1 MSNRMIRDN
10 LVERIWEGTVRN
22 LHRSIFPELKL
33 VCARSWFCLWTLCEL
48 LRTRLQ
54 FLRI

>member
-22 LHRSIFPELKL
+22 LKASSLDLPLIK
-33 VCARSWFCLWTLCEL
+33 T
-48 LRTRLQ
+48 
-54 FLRI
+54 